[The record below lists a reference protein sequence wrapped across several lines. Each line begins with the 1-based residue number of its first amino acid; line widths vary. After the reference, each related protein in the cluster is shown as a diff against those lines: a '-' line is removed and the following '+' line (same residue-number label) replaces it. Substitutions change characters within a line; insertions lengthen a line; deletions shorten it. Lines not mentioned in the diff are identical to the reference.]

1 MLCKICN
8 KNEIDNTS
16 GICWQCVKFSKAK
29 ENLIERIK
37 QEIKNGEKWKTKEL
51 LAPLDKLKD
60 EKQKRSKNN

>member
-29 ENLIERIK
+29 ENLKLFQKGRE
-37 QEIKNGEKWKTKEL
+37 KNKKV
-51 LAPLDKLKD
+51 D
-60 EKQKRSKNN
+60 